1 MIKNETNAQLHQR
14 ANNAFKTVTSETSMT
29 HYAKSQRSLHENL
42 ARLKAERL
50 AREGKSNNGA
60 E

>member
-1 MIKNETNAQLHQR
+1 MIKNETNAQLLQR
-14 ANNAFKTVTSETSMT
+14 ANNAFKTVASETSMT
-29 HYAKSQRSLHENL
+29 HYAKSKRSLHENL
-42 ARLKAERL
+42 ARLKAV